1 MIRAALKANFSI
13 FVVLAFLSVCNALV
27 LPAYSA
33 SGILDVDGK
42 ISGVDISQSREP
54 IVSDRPEISVQ
65 GPQEK
70 DKTKLLAKGPGPSY
84 YWSLFSLN
92 NVTDAPLDFV
102 LAVDG
107 QYFAG
112 SGLFNVLPMGPNAV
126 GAVLTKNAQVLQVSD
141 AGLMQSF
148 QIHVAPH
155 DSTNVAVESLSANV
169 SASLWQPAAFQT
181 LQAGHAYLVGLAEGV
196 MLLVVVALF
205 GLFAYRTQ
213 RAFLAAAV
221 FAAICLAFVELGTN
235 VFLGSF
241 LAFNAASNILRAF
254 SESLMVLGLAI
265 CAATFIAAQTLNG
278 WWQRGM
284 IVVAVLALA
293 NMGYGLAEPLAATM
307 LARWAFVLLAF
318 ASVITALRAPKLS
331 RDAVDRV
338 GVFWFALLAWLVVA
352 IALAWDQT
360 HNASRAPQLAVVSA
374 ALLVAL
380 LIAMLRY
387 FAYLGLSGQPSHLD
401 GNLRSLALSAG
412 KHIMWDWQ
420 PDDEKLEISGEFERN
435 LDLPIEQQ
443 QASRLEQFYAAIH
456 PLDLA
461 AYRKLAERYD
471 FRPGERIQLEL
482 RLQHGDGSYH
492 WYELQARAVPGPN
505 NGVERCIGTLTNI
518 GKLKTVEERLANDA
532 LQDHVSGLPNK
543 ALFVDRVNRS
553 LSNPN
558 GLPVRVIIV
567 DIDRFKT
574 LNEGLGQDVGDRILK
589 LTADRLAGFLDD
601 NETVARMNGGQ
612 FALACAETT
621 ERGDF
626 NDFADQLQALI
637 VAPIKHGSQQ
647 IVLSSSIGVSMSG
660 RNGAKAQDLI
670 DQATVSMLEARNE
683 GGAQS
688 EFYHAEL
695 KDDRADQ
702 LSLESDLRRALSQNE
717 IVVYYQPIV
726 ELATLDVVGFE
737 ALARWHHPKFGLLP
751 PADFIQ
757 IAETAG
763 VMPEIGQF
771 MLASA
776 ARQLGIWQRVHMR
789 GKAFFVAVNAS
800 ATQLAHAD
808 FPAKV
813 QQILV
818 RENLILGSLKIEITE
833 TVVMR
838 QPERGARLL
847 HELKAMGVG
856 LACDDFGT
864 GFSSLSSLRDF
875 PFDTLKLDRSF
886 IALEDFDERNE
897 KIITSIT
904 TLAHSLGMTVVGEG
918 IETQAQI
925 DRLASLGCE
934 LGQGFLISEPETAE
948 AASARL
954 TQMLLGRHLN
964 APATMQIED
973 PEEYEPS
980 PPSHF
985 YEKAPRVESPPQSQA
1000 KLQLPAPRSLMQPMD
1015 VEELPS
1021 IFAVSS
1027 GNAPAKPKRSRP
1039 KRKTTRIKRR

>member
-1 MIRAALKANFSI
+1 MIRRALKAK
-13 FVVLAFLSVCNALV
+13 VWVLVALAFLFASSALV
-27 LPAYSA
+27 MPARSA

-42 ISGVDISQSREP
+42 TNGIDISDLREP
-54 IVSDRPEISVQ
+54 ITTDRTEISVQ
-65 GPQEK
+65 GPQENV
-70 DKTKLLAKGPGPSY
+70 KTKLLAKGPGPSY

-107 QYFAG
+107 QYFTG
-112 SGLFNVLPMGPNAV
+112 SGLLKTLPMGPNAV
-126 GAVLTKNAQVLQVSD
+126 GAVLTKQAQVLPVFD
-141 AGLMQSF
+141 AGLMQSI
-148 QIHVAPH
+148 QIHVLPH
-155 DSTNVAVESLSANV
+155 DSTNVAVESLSAKI

-181 LQAGHAYLVGLAEGV
+181 LQAGHAYFVGLAEGV
-196 MLLVVVALF
+196 MLLVVVALL
-205 GLFAYRTQ
+205 GLFAYRAQ
-213 RAFLAAAV
+213 RAFLAAAF
-221 FAAICLAFVELGTN
+221 FAAIALAFVELGTN
-235 VFLGSF
+235 VFLGRF
-241 LAFNAASNILRAF
+241 IPFNAASDILRAW
-254 SESLMVLGLAI
+254 SESLMVLGLAL
-265 CAATFIAAQTLNG
+265 CAATFISPQTLRG

-284 IVVAVLALA
+284 IVVAVLAVA

-307 LARWAFVLLAF
+307 LARWAFVALAF
-318 ASVITALRAPKLS
+318 VAVIAALRTRNLNL
-331 RDAVDRV
+331 DNVDPV
-338 GVFWFALLAWLVVA
+338 GIFWFALLAWLVLTA
-352 IALAWDQT
+352 ALAWDQT
-360 HNASRAPQLAVVSA
+360 QNALRAPQLAVLTA

-380 LIAMLRY
+380 IIVMLRH
-387 FAYLGLSGQPSHLD
+387 LGALELNAALPFHVNS
-401 GNLRSLALSAG
+401 NLRSLALSAG

-420 PDDEKLEISGEFERN
+420 PNNDTLEISGEFERN
-435 LDLPIEQQ
+435 LDLPIEQKP
-443 QASRLEQFYAAIH
+443 ANRVEQFYAALH
-456 PLDLA
+456 PLDLTT
-461 AYRKLAERYD
+461 YKKLAERFD
-471 FRPGERIQLEL
+471 FRAGECIQLEL

-492 WYELQARAVPGPN
+492 WYELQARAVQGPN

-518 GKLKTVEERLANDA
+518 GKLKTVEERLAYDA

-553 LSNPN
+553 LSNPA
-558 GLPVRVIIV
+558 GPPLRVIIV

-574 LNEGLGQDVGDRILK
+574 LNEGWGQDVGDRILK
-589 LTADRLAGFLDD
+589 ITADRLVGFLDD
-601 NETVARMNGGQ
+601 NETVARMTGGQ
-612 FALACAETT
+612 FALACAESID
-621 ERGDF
+621 RGDF
-626 NDFADQLQALI
+626 SDFTDQLHALLA
-637 VAPIKHGSQQ
+637 APIKHGSQQ
-647 IVLSSSIGVSMSG
+647 IVLASSVGVSMSG
-660 RNGAKAQDLI
+660 KIGVTAQDLL
-670 DQATVSMLEARNE
+670 DQASVGMLEARSE
-683 GGAQS
+683 GGGRS

-751 PADFIQ
+751 PADFIE

-763 VMPEIGQF
+763 MMPEIGQF
-771 MLASA
+771 MLAGA

-789 GKAFFVAVNAS
+789 GKAFFVSVNAS
-800 ATQLAHAD
+800 ATQLSHAD

-818 RENLILGSLKIEITE
+818 RENLIAGSLKIEITE

-838 QPERGARLL
+838 QPERSARLL
-847 HELKAMGVG
+847 QQLKAMGVG

-886 IALEDFDERNE
+886 IALEDFDERNG

-904 TLAHSLGMTVVGEG
+904 TLAHSLGMTVIGEG

-934 LGQGFLISEPETAE
+934 LGQGFLISAPETAE
-948 AASARL
+948 SASARL

-973 PEEYEPS
+973 PELEEHS
-980 PPSHF
+980 PPSLF
-985 YEKAPRVESPPQSQA
+985 YQKAPREEPPPQA
-1000 KLQLPAPRSLMQPMD
+1000 PAPRSLLQPMYA
-1015 VEELPS
+1015 EELPS
-1021 IFAVSS
+1021 IFAMPSQNVQQ
-1027 GNAPAKPKRSRP
+1027 KQKRSKTKRKAARP
-1039 KRKTTRIKRR
+1039 KRR

>member
-1 MIRAALKANFSI
+1 MIRAGLRARVWF
-13 FVVLAFLSVCNALV
+13 FVVLALLFVGSGLV

-42 ISGVDISQSREP
+42 INGIDISQSREP
-54 IVSDRPEISVQ
+54 IVSERPEISVQ

-112 SGLFNVLPMGPNAV
+112 SGLIKAQPFGPNAV
-126 GAVLTKNAQVLQVSD
+126 GAVLTKDSQVLPVFD
-141 AGLMQSF
+141 VGLMQAI

-155 DSTNVAVESLSANV
+155 DSTNVAVETLSENV
-169 SASLWQPAAFQT
+169 SASLWQPVAFQG
-181 LQAGHAYLVGLAEGV
+181 LQAGHSYFVGLAEGV
-196 MLLVVVALF
+196 MLLVVVALLS
-205 GLFAYRTQ
+205 LFAYRAH
-213 RAFLAAAV
+213 RAFLAATLFASASLV
-221 FAAICLAFVELGTN
+221 FVDLGTN
-235 VFLGSF
+235 
-241 LAFNAASNILRAF
+241 AFIGKFFSLSATLSILRAL
-254 SESLMVLGLAI
+254 SESLMVPALAL
-265 CAATFIAAQTLNG
+265 CAATFISQQAWKG
-278 WWQRGM
+278 WWPRAM

-293 NMGYGLAEPLAATM
+293 NMGYGLAEPLMATI
-307 LARWAFVLLAF
+307 LARWGFVILTVV
-318 ASVITALRAPKLS
+318 SVMTALRTRRLD
-331 RDAVDRV
+331 REGVDPS
-338 GVFWFALLAWLVVA
+338 GIFWFALLAWVVVT
-352 IALAWDQT
+352 IALAWDQS
-360 HNASRAPQLAVVSA
+360 HNAARAPQLAVATA

-380 LIAMLRY
+380 VVVMLRHLT
-387 FAYLGLSGQPSHLD
+387 AQGLSARPFIVD
-401 GNLRSLALSAG
+401 ANLRSLALSAG

-420 PDDEKLEISGEFERN
+420 PQFEKLEISGEFERN
-435 LDLPIEQQ
+435 LDLPVEQTPPN
-443 QASRLEQFYAAIH
+443 RLEQFYAAIH

-461 AYRKLAERYD
+461 TYKKLAERYD
-471 FRPGERIQLEL
+471 FKSGERLHLEL

-492 WYELQARAVPGPN
+492 WYELQARAVPGPD

-518 GKLKTVEERLANDA
+518 GKLKNVEERLAHDA
-532 LQDHVSGLPNK
+532 LQDGVSGLPNK
-543 ALFVDRVNRS
+543 ALFLDRVNRS
-553 LSNPN
+553 LSKP
-558 GLPVRVIIV
+558 GAHPLRVIIV

-589 LTADRLAGFLDD
+589 LTADRLVGFLDD

-612 FALACAETT
+612 FALECAETI

-626 NDFADQLQALI
+626 NDFADNLQALLA
-637 VAPIKHGSQQ
+637 APIKHGPQQ

-660 RNGAKAQDLI
+660 KIGAKAQDLI
-670 DQATVSMLEARNE
+670 DQATVSMLEARSE

-702 LSLESDLRRALSQNE
+702 LSLESDLRKALSQNE
-717 IVVYYQPIV
+717 IIVYYQPIV
-726 ELATLDVVGFE
+726 ALATLDVVGFE
-737 ALARWHHPKFGLLP
+737 ALARWHHPRFGLLP
-751 PADFIQ
+751 PADFIEV
-757 IAETAG
+757 AETAG
-763 VMPEIGQF
+763 MMPEIGQF
-771 MLASA
+771 MLTGA
-776 ARQLGIWQRVHMR
+776 ARQLGIWQRMHMR
-789 GKAFFVAVNAS
+789 GKAFFVSVNAS

-813 QQILV
+813 QQILM
-818 RENLILGSLKIEITE
+818 RENLVQGSLKIEITE

-838 QPERGARLL
+838 QPERSARLL
-847 HELKAMGVG
+847 QQLKAMGVG

-886 IALEDFDERNE
+886 IALEDFDERNG

-948 AASARL
+948 SASARL

-964 APATMQIED
+964 APATMQIEE
-973 PEEYEPS
+973 PEDDEPS

-985 YEKAPRVESPPQSQA
+985 YEKAPRVEPTPP
-1000 KLQLPAPRSLMQPMD
+1000 PPTPRSLMQPMY

-1021 IFAVSS
+1021 IFTMSS
-1027 GNAPAKPKRSRP
+1027 GNAQAKAKRSRP
-1039 KRKTTRIKRR
+1039 KRKTSRSKRR

>member
-1 MIRAALKANFSI
+1 MIRAALKAKVWV
-13 FVVLAFLSVCNALV
+13 FVVLALLFASSALV
-27 LPAYSA
+27 LPAHSA
-33 SGILDVDGK
+33 SGILDVDG
-42 ISGVDISQSREP
+42 IINGIDISQSREP
-54 IVSDRPEISVQ
+54 IVTERPEISVQ

-70 DKTKLLAKGPGPSY
+70 DKTKLLAKGPGPTY
-84 YWSLFSLN
+84 FWSLFSLN
-92 NVTDAPLDFV
+92 NATDAPLDFI
-102 LAVDG
+102 LAIDG

-112 SGLFNVLPMGPNAV
+112 SGLLKTLPMGPNAV
-126 GAVLTKNAQVLQVSD
+126 GAVLTKDSQILPIFD
-141 AGLMQSF
+141 AGLVRGIP
-148 QIHVAPH
+148 IHVPAH

-181 LQAGHAYLVGLAEGV
+181 LQAGHGYFVGLAEGV

-205 GLFAYRTQ
+205 CLFAYRAH
-213 RAFLAAAV
+213 RAFLAAAF
-221 FAAICLAFVELGTN
+221 FAAISLSFVELGTN
-235 VFLGSF
+235 VFLGKF
-241 LAFNAASNILRAF
+241 LPFNAASNILRAW
-254 SESLMVLGLAI
+254 SENLMVVGLAL
-265 CAATFIAAQTLNG
+265 CAATFISPQMLRG

-284 IVVAVLALA
+284 IIVAVLALA
-293 NMGYGLAEPLAATM
+293 NMGYGLVEPLAATV
-307 LARWAFVLLAF
+307 LARWAFVVLAF
-318 ASVITALRAPKLS
+318 GTMITALRGRKLN
-331 RDAVDRV
+331 RDDVDPN
-338 GVFWFALLAWLVVA
+338 GIFWFALLAWLVLA
-352 IALAWDQT
+352 IALVWDQS
-360 HNASRAPQLAVVSA
+360 HNASRAQQFAMVTA

-380 LIAMLRY
+380 FVVMLRHL
-387 FAYLGLSGQPSHLD
+387 ANLGLSAQPFND
-401 GNLRSLALSAG
+401 DRNLRSLALSAG
-412 KHIMWDWQ
+412 KHIMWVWQ
-420 PDDEKLEISGEFERN
+420 PDEEKLEISGEFERN
-435 LDLPIEQQ
+435 LDLPIEEKS
-443 QASRLEQFYAAIH
+443 ANRLEQFYAAIH
-456 PLDLA
+456 PLDLGT
-461 AYRKLAERYD
+461 YKKLAERYD
-471 FRPGERIQLEL
+471 FEPGERIQLEL

-505 NGVERCIGTLTNI
+505 SGVERCIGTLTNI
-518 GKLKTVEERLANDA
+518 GKLKTVEERLAHDA
-532 LQDHVSGLPNK
+532 LQDLVSGLPNK

-553 LSNPN
+553 LSNLG
-558 GLPVRVIIV
+558 GLPLRVIIV

-589 LTADRLAGFLDD
+589 LTADRLVGFVED

-612 FALACAETT
+612 FALECAETM

-626 NDFADQLQALI
+626 NDLTDHLQALLA
-637 VAPIKHGSQQ
+637 APIKHGPQQ
-647 IVLSSSIGVSMSG
+647 IVLSASIGVSMSG
-660 RNGAKAQDLI
+660 KIGAKAQDLI
-670 DQATVSMLEARNE
+670 DQATVSMLEARSE
-683 GGAQS
+683 GGAQT

-751 PADFIQ
+751 PADFIE

-763 VMPEIGQF
+763 MMPEIGHF
-771 MLASA
+771 MLAGA

-789 GKAFFVAVNAS
+789 GKSFFVSVNAS
-800 ATQLAHAD
+800 ATQLSHAD

-813 QQILV
+813 QQILL
-818 RENLILGSLKIEITE
+818 RENLIPGSLKIEITE

-838 QPERGARLL
+838 QPERSARLL
-847 HELKAMGVG
+847 QQLKAMGVG

-886 IALEDFDERNE
+886 IALEDFDERNG

-925 DRLASLGCE
+925 DRLANLGCE

-948 AASARL
+948 SASARL

-973 PEEYEPS
+973 PEAQEQS
-980 PPSHF
+980 PPSLF
-985 YEKAPRVESPPQSQA
+985 YQKAPRVEPPPQTTV
-1000 KLQLPAPRSLMQPMD
+1000 LRSLMQPMY

-1021 IFAVSS
+1021 IFAMPSA
-1027 GNAPAKPKRSRP
+1027 NAQPKPKRSRP
-1039 KRKTTRIKRR
+1039 KRKTARSKQR